1 MVLGGT
7 VTQLTLTQEI
17 GGSIPSEPTK
27 LVLSVNGSTMVS
39 KTIREGSSPSGPAI
53 YIGMYI
59 SWLDSHPDKVEVVGS
74 SPTIPTVIVAQLVE
88 QWVVVP
94 LVVVPLVVGSNP
106 I

>member
-1 MVLGGT
+1 M

-17 GGSIPSEPTK
+17 GGSTPSEPTI

-39 KTIREGSSPSGPAI
+39 KTIREGPSPSGPAI

-74 SPTIPTVIVAQLVE
+74 SPTIPTVLVAQLVE

-94 LVVVPLVVGSNP
+94 LVVGSNP

>member
-1 MVLGGT
+1 MDLHY
-7 VTQLTLTQEI
+7 
-17 GGSIPSEPTK
+17 
-27 LVLSVNGSTMVS
+27 M
-39 KTIREGSSPSGPAI
+39 SGPKADGDVRNPAI

-74 SPTIPTVIVAQLVE
+74 SPTIPTVLVAQLVE

-94 LVVVPLVVGSNP
+94 LVVGSNP

>member
-1 MVLGGT
+1 M

-17 GGSIPSEPTK
+17 GGSSPSEPTT

-59 SWLDSHPDKVEVVGS
+59 SWLDSHPDKVEAVGS
-74 SPTIPTVIVAQLVE
+74 SPTIPTVLVAQMAE
-88 QWVVVP
+88 RQIVV
-94 LVVVPLVVGSNP
+94 LMVVGSSP

>member
-1 MVLGGT
+1 M

-17 GGSIPSEPTK
+17 GGSSPSEPTT

-59 SWLDSHPDKVEVVGS
+59 SWLDSHPDKVEAVGS
-74 SPTIPTVIVAQLVE
+74 SPTIPTVLVAQLAE
-88 QWVVVP
+88 RW
-94 LVVVPLVVGSNP
+94 VVVPLVVGSSP